1 MCALKRSGKEWL
13 VYMETMGQR
22 IKKTRKMM
30 KMTQVE
36 FAKLLDVPQP
46 SISAYEKD
54 KYLPSFEVIG
64 KIMKECN
71 VSFEWLNGYNSVP
84 DSTLTVTDIGNMISQ
99 LFEIDSL
106 SFQVE
111 AEKSHSSS
119 KNKSECIHP
128 KVTFT
133 LLNNDALGD
142 NLISYLYEM
151 QSVCFDCSNHLI
163 SEEESLNK
171 KSQIYEKYMIPISF
185 KKYRETS
192 EKELMETQV
201 KALQKKL
208 NDEKESNNSEE
219 KFTVIT
225 GNINNLND
233 KNE

>member
-1 MCALKRSGKEWL
+1 
-13 VYMETMGQR
+13 METMGQR

-133 LLNNDALGD
+133 LLNNNALGD

>member
-1 MCALKRSGKEWL
+1 MK
-13 VYMETMGQR
+13 TMGQR

>member
-1 MCALKRSGKEWL
+1 
-13 VYMETMGQR
+13 METLGQR

>member
-1 MCALKRSGKEWL
+1 
-13 VYMETMGQR
+13 METMGQR

-36 FAKLLDVPQP
+36 FAKLLNVPQP

-225 GNINNLND
+225 GNINNLNG

>member
-1 MCALKRSGKEWL
+1 
-13 VYMETMGQR
+13 METMGQR

-171 KSQIYEKYMIPISF
+171 KSQIYDKYMIPISF

>member
-1 MCALKRSGKEWL
+1 
-13 VYMETMGQR
+13 METMGQR

-111 AEKSHSSS
+111 AEKSHSPS

>member
-1 MCALKRSGKEWL
+1 
-13 VYMETMGQR
+13 METMGQR

-119 KNKSECIHP
+119 KSKSECIHP

-192 EKELMETQV
+192 EKELMETRV

>member
-1 MCALKRSGKEWL
+1 
-13 VYMETMGQR
+13 METMGQR

-36 FAKLLDVPQP
+36 FAKLLNVPQP

>member
-1 MCALKRSGKEWL
+1 
-13 VYMETMGQR
+13 METMGQR

-151 QSVCFDCSNHLI
+151 QSVCFDFSNHLI

-185 KKYRETS
+185 KKYRETP

>member
-1 MCALKRSGKEWL
+1 
-13 VYMETMGQR
+13 METMGQR

-151 QSVCFDCSNHLI
+151 QSICFDCSNHLI

-225 GNINNLND
+225 GNINNLNN

>member
-1 MCALKRSGKEWL
+1 
-13 VYMETMGQR
+13 METMGQR

-151 QSVCFDCSNHLI
+151 QSLCFDCSNHLI

>member
-1 MCALKRSGKEWL
+1 
-13 VYMETMGQR
+13 METMGQR
-22 IKKTRKMM
+22 IKKTRKTM

-151 QSVCFDCSNHLI
+151 QSVCFDYSNHLI

>member
-1 MCALKRSGKEWL
+1 
-13 VYMETMGQR
+13 METMGQR

-151 QSVCFDCSNHLI
+151 QSVCFDYSNHLI
-163 SEEESLNK
+163 TEEESLNK

>member
-1 MCALKRSGKEWL
+1 
-13 VYMETMGQR
+13 METMGQR

-185 KKYRETS
+185 KKYRETP

>member
-1 MCALKRSGKEWL
+1 
-13 VYMETMGQR
+13 METMGQR

-151 QSVCFDCSNHLI
+151 QSVCFDYSNHLI

-185 KKYRETS
+185 KKYREMS
-192 EKELMETQV
+192 EKELMKTQV

>member
-1 MCALKRSGKEWL
+1 
-13 VYMETMGQR
+13 METMGQR

-36 FAKLLDVPQP
+36 FAKLLNVPQP

-201 KALQKKL
+201 KALQKKM

>member
-1 MCALKRSGKEWL
+1 
-13 VYMETMGQR
+13 METMGQR

-71 VSFEWLNGYNSVP
+71 VSFEWLNGYHSVP

-111 AEKSHSSS
+111 AEMSHSSS
-119 KNKSECIHP
+119 KDKSECIHP

-133 LLNNDALGD
+133 LLNNNALGD

-151 QSVCFDCSNHLI
+151 QSVCFDYSNHLI

-208 NDEKESNNSEE
+208 NNEKESNNSEE

>member
-1 MCALKRSGKEWL
+1 
-13 VYMETMGQR
+13 
-22 IKKTRKMM
+22 MM

-225 GNINNLND
+225 GNLNNLND

>member
-1 MCALKRSGKEWL
+1 
-13 VYMETMGQR
+13 METMGQR

-54 KYLPSFEVIG
+54 KYLPSFEVIE

>member
-1 MCALKRSGKEWL
+1 
-13 VYMETMGQR
+13 METMGQR

-111 AEKSHSSS
+111 AEMSHSSS
-119 KNKSECIHP
+119 KDKSECIHP

-233 KNE
+233 KDE

>member
-1 MCALKRSGKEWL
+1 
-13 VYMETMGQR
+13 METMGQR

-30 KMTQVE
+30 RMTQVE

-99 LFEIDSL
+99 LFEIDSH

-111 AEKSHSSS
+111 AEMSHSSS
-119 KNKSECIHP
+119 KDKSECIHP

-151 QSVCFDCSNHLI
+151 QSVCFDYSNHLI

-208 NDEKESNNSEE
+208 NNEKESNNSEE

>member
-1 MCALKRSGKEWL
+1 
-13 VYMETMGQR
+13 METMGQR

-185 KKYRETS
+185 KKYRGTS

-208 NDEKESNNSEE
+208 NDEKKSNNSEE

-225 GNINNLND
+225 GNINNLNV

>member
-1 MCALKRSGKEWL
+1 
-13 VYMETMGQR
+13 METMGQR

-54 KYLPSFEVIG
+54 KYLPSFEAIG

>member
-1 MCALKRSGKEWL
+1 
-13 VYMETMGQR
+13 METMGQR

-64 KIMKECN
+64 KIIKECN

-208 NDEKESNNSEE
+208 NAEKESNNSEE

>member
-1 MCALKRSGKEWL
+1 
-13 VYMETMGQR
+13 METMGQR

-111 AEKSHSSS
+111 AEMSHSSS

-233 KNE
+233 KDE

>member
-1 MCALKRSGKEWL
+1 
-13 VYMETMGQR
+13 METMGQR

-111 AEKSHSSS
+111 AEMSHSSS
-119 KNKSECIHP
+119 KDKSECIHP

-151 QSVCFDCSNHLI
+151 QSVCFDYSNHLI

-208 NDEKESNNSEE
+208 NNEKESNNSEE

-233 KNE
+233 KYE

>member
-1 MCALKRSGKEWL
+1 
-13 VYMETMGQR
+13 METMGQR

-111 AEKSHSSS
+111 AEMSHSSS

-163 SEEESLNK
+163 SEEASLNK

>member
-1 MCALKRSGKEWL
+1 
-13 VYMETMGQR
+13 METMGQR

-111 AEKSHSSS
+111 AEMSHSSS
-119 KNKSECIHP
+119 TDKSECIHP

-151 QSVCFDCSNHLI
+151 QSVCFDYSNHLI

-208 NDEKESNNSEE
+208 NNEKESNNSEE

>member
-1 MCALKRSGKEWL
+1 
-13 VYMETMGQR
+13 METMGQR
-22 IKKTRKMM
+22 IKKTRKME

>member
-1 MCALKRSGKEWL
+1 
-13 VYMETMGQR
+13 METMGQR

-106 SFQVE
+106 SFHVE
-111 AEKSHSSS
+111 AEMSHSSS
-119 KNKSECIHP
+119 KDKSECIHP

-151 QSVCFDCSNHLI
+151 QSVCFDYSNHLI

-208 NDEKESNNSEE
+208 NNEKESNNSEE

>member
-1 MCALKRSGKEWL
+1 
-13 VYMETMGQR
+13 METMGQR

-151 QSVCFDCSNHLI
+151 QSVSFDYSNHLI

>member
-1 MCALKRSGKEWL
+1 
-13 VYMETMGQR
+13 METMGQR

-111 AEKSHSSS
+111 AEMSHSSS
-119 KNKSECIHP
+119 KDKSECIHP

-151 QSVCFDCSNHLI
+151 QSVCFDYSNHLI
-163 SEEESLNK
+163 SEEETLNK
-171 KSQIYEKYMIPISF
+171 KSKIYEKDMIPISF

-208 NDEKESNNSEE
+208 NNEKESNNSEE

>member
-1 MCALKRSGKEWL
+1 
-13 VYMETMGQR
+13 METMGQR

-119 KNKSECIHP
+119 KNKGECIHP

>member
-1 MCALKRSGKEWL
+1 
-13 VYMETMGQR
+13 METMGQR

-111 AEKSHSSS
+111 AEMSHSSS
-119 KNKSECIHP
+119 KDKSECIHP

-151 QSVCFDCSNHLI
+151 QSVCFDYSNHLI

-185 KKYRETS
+185 KKYRKTS

-208 NDEKESNNSEE
+208 NNEKESNNSEE

>member
-1 MCALKRSGKEWL
+1 
-13 VYMETMGQR
+13 METMGQR

-119 KNKSECIHP
+119 KNKSECMHP

>member
-1 MCALKRSGKEWL
+1 
-13 VYMETMGQR
+13 METMGQS

-111 AEKSHSSS
+111 AEMSHSSS
-119 KNKSECIHP
+119 KDKSECIHP

-151 QSVCFDCSNHLI
+151 QSVCFDYSNHLI

-208 NDEKESNNSEE
+208 NNEKESNNSEE

>member
-1 MCALKRSGKEWL
+1 
-13 VYMETMGQR
+13 METMGQR

-111 AEKSHSSS
+111 AEMSHSSS
-119 KNKSECIHP
+119 KDKSECIHP

-151 QSVCFDCSNHLI
+151 QSVCFDYSNHLI

-185 KKYRETS
+185 KKYREMS

-208 NDEKESNNSEE
+208 NNEKESNNSEE

>member
-1 MCALKRSGKEWL
+1 
-13 VYMETMGQR
+13 METMGQR

-84 DSTLTVTDIGNMISQ
+84 DSTLTVTNIGNMISQ

-225 GNINNLND
+225 GNLNNLND

>member
-1 MCALKRSGKEWL
+1 
-13 VYMETMGQR
+13 METMGQR

-192 EKELMETQV
+192 EKEL
-201 KALQKKL
+201 